1 MLCRE
6 AWGDGFLKQLS
17 SDLAEEFPEMKGFS
31 YRNLKSIRQL
41 YLYYSQEDMIGKQLV
56 SQLESAFFSVP
67 WGHHILIMQ
76 RCKAVNMAMFYIRQI
91 VENNWSRTVLDWQ
104 MDSRLYERQCKAVSN
119 FSQPFPFGA
128 LARRMGEVRQ
138 LNNVTPKMCN

>member
-56 SQLESAFFSVP
+56 SQ
-67 WGHHILIMQ
+67 
-76 RCKAVNMAMFYIRQI
+76 
-91 VENNWSRTVLDWQ
+91 
-104 MDSRLYERQCKAVSN
+104 
-119 FSQPFPFGA
+119 
-128 LARRMGEVRQ
+128 
-138 LNNVTPKMCN
+138 